1 MPNFQPSS
9 VINFT
14 GSIAGS
20 PASTVASNAVSGL
33 TAFNDTI
40 FFRDPASPNGTL
52 SVFSPNTGIATQ
64 DGNVV
69 VNIDYTYTD
78 GNRVA
83 DYYVIFYK
91 QGGGTVSPANPCIVV
106 NPSSGVA
113 SSARINV
120 VPGSPY
126 TFAFS
131 SARVTKDGVRASSPQ
146 NQTARTMIAGNY
158 TANIAGISAASIAS
172 AGKVVSAT
180 IDKQAI
186 NYSVTGAATPTSI
199 NITATTQ
206 NITSPHYTF
215 YRDIGAGFVE
225 IQARSTDNSLSAYSG
240 IPPVNTAYQ
249 FKVDAHEGNVATV
262 AASDF
267 VTVYGLASGSNALT
281 TIISN
286 ESHSIPADSTGSP
299 TSYAG
304 SGTTIRLYE
313 GSTEL
318 TYVASAPAAGQ
329 WTVIAS
335 PTNITTGSLTATSG
349 YLTVGNH
356 SAITSSTASIDY
368 NISGTR
374 QNGTSIPSFKR
385 IQSLVKTN
393 AGTAGAGGSP
403 AQYIVVTGDQA
414 FRYSSDSTTS
424 VPAQI
429 TLSAELYGG
438 LTTYNWQYYNTTNS
452 AWSPASVTTQTYTVS
467 PATPGFTGNSFR
479 VRCVSGSFTDETTLV
494 KLFDG
499 TNAKVGYLTNEAFVS
514 TTNSSGGS
522 PVYEGGNGIFKVF
535 NGITDIST
543 GAGTS
548 YGILSGTGTPSP
560 IASVTRNGLTLAIG
574 ASTGIYSPSGTA
586 WSTDSESFTLR
597 ATTNAA
603 NGSVVIDKVF
613 NIAKSR
619 AGTPGLNGSPGTNVA
634 TVYLYQR
641 TTNTTSPTMPA
652 DPITYTFSTGGIN
665 SPNTGWF
672 SAIPSFTGTNPY
684 LWVTLATASN
694 SASTDTINSN
704 EWQAAKLLSQ
714 NGTDGSPGAAGFSTA
729 VLTAYI
735 RSAFAPS
742 TTPGTIVYTFSSSA
756 WTPTNGW
763 SKTIPSANGLPLWAV
778 SATAFSTDPTDTVN
792 SGDWSTPTK
801 VLIDPTSAIG
811 GNLITQSENLSAWTF
826 GSASVSPGILYLDG
840 STQFWKVYENTTT
853 SAYHDIIA
861 PTPFPSI
868 SVGDRVTLSANVM
881 KGERVRH
888 VMYLATD
895 PWSPN
900 NWPLSTFDL
909 SAGLVLSNSATV
921 ADAGIFEV
929 GNIGASKVY
938 RIYITTVPAT
948 VAAST
953 YPLLRTSLDDG
964 TQLYASASPGSGFYA
979 TRVQLSKGYL
989 AEYLKTDTTT
999 IQNNAA
1005 VGDAFTGTTELRV
1018 KTAPSNNATIGS
1030 ITSAATADGN
1040 SVITV
1045 PITYTQSPAGVLADG
1060 VIVYYKEGPTGANSP
1075 ANDHKGFSLDTT
1087 DSATTRNVQ
1096 FTLKPS
1102 QEYNFSV
1109 RAYRRAEGGRKY
1121 TTFSA
1126 VSTHTSTSPNYT
1138 GLIAGSPAATVRDN
1152 ANNAFTGT
1160 TNYRQNVSPSSDPST
1175 PTITQSAT
1183 ADGNIVAKVA
1193 YTYSPGS
1200 IPADFILIYAK
1211 ENGGTISP
1219 AVQSFATNAVTGDL
1233 SLVLKPS
1240 TTYRFAAQAVRRT
1253 ESGIKGG
1260 NIISTAD
1267 IALTSPNYTGL
1278 IAGSPAATVRDNANN
1293 AFTGTAKY
1301 RTAGAPTNLVIPT
1314 GISAPVNSNGTKT
1327 IRVSWA
1333 PYVQGANQADVIG
1346 LFYRRDNNIPT
1357 YVDSCVVMNVN
1368 VNTSAYYDLQG
1379 VNPEDLYSFGIAAG
1393 RRTENGIEWGLINT
1407 TYGTGTFSLYNQDL
1421 VGGYTPAPIGATI
1434 SPLTEYAPDGS
1445 LAYRITDIDGTFQ
1458 AGSEGIGINA
1468 ISAEKYMVEAWVK
1481 QDTGTTNRFLFRVIG
1496 YNGASNSYHDIVLR
1510 YDTGAVTGAGPS
1522 NWASGS
1528 PEYYV
1533 ETHVVDGVTWY
1544 KVGNAVNVSPGATQV
1559 YLDFYPAFS
1568 SPAGATGGITGSGI
1582 IGGGTIRKLSSP
1594 DVGFDW
1600 TAITASTANFTGN
1613 IGGSPASS
1621 IATGTAKYRQDVSPT
1636 NDPGV
1641 PTITQSATADGN
1653 VVAKVAYTYSQGAI
1667 PADFV
1672 LIYAKEN
1679 GGTISPAVQSFATNA
1694 VTGDLS
1700 LVLKPSTTYRFAA
1713 QAVRRTESGIKGG
1726 NIISTA
1732 DIALTSPNYTGLIAG
1747 SPAGNVAANAVS
1759 GATAFTGTVNYR
1771 QNSAPT
1777 NNATF
1782 GTISPSYTSDGNAV
1796 VNVPYSY
1803 TNGALP
1809 ADFLIVYYKEGGGAT
1824 VSPDNPGFS
1833 TNPSPGNLNFTLK
1846 PNTSYR
1852 FGIQAVRRTES
1863 GLVGTSILAS
1873 SADTVLTAGN
1883 YTGNVNSVPASTV
1896 TTAVSNFNSSNDR
1909 NSTSPTT
1916 PTLTNTIAD
1925 YAPIILNTD
1934 GTADIEF
1941 NWSYTNGSPLAAN
1954 NVDGFIVY
1962 VQSFNYPNNY
1972 TFTGSETSSVVPVA
1986 NTSSYGYTF
1995 KNLPAHQWH
2004 NMAVR
2009 AYRVVDSDIASPSI
2023 LYSTFAKSTYNNT
2036 RGITST
2042 AQFPVG
2048 QKTHT
2053 ASSSPVWNNLFQF
2066 TDDYTSV
2073 NWIKV
2078 NAAVA
2083 RSTTER
2089 APDGRTF
2096 AWEMTDSGST
2106 SPDVAHNIYQAIIPT
2121 GPYCVFKCFVKQ
2133 KTPGTG
2139 VNLRFGTNA
2148 FGGGLRNFQFEISP
2162 TSMTFPTSG
2171 NGHGSVRPL
2180 QNGWYEFITAY
2191 PVTSPNATNMQ
2202 FMATR
2207 NLSVNYSGSPDIGNG
2222 LYFANLATYNVAGI
2236 IGVSPALPST
2246 IDVVGSTWYDTVS
2259 RSLKIWDGSSWVEN
2273 STVGAIFGSS
2283 PSNLLGL
2290 SGDGENRI
2298 PQRYSGGFSVLEV
2311 DVDSGDR
2318 NKYPVFLG
2326 SPSKGSGISGVS
2338 VGSFTN
2344 QASFG
2349 DLGPASGYYGS
2360 YAIKIKFNGNTAG
2373 DEVYFASSPAG
2384 YNIQLTPNSKWI
2396 VSGKGWLSS
2405 PSIIPFTTQLGLL
2418 TAVNPTTGYRAN
2430 STISTRKT
2438 WTDLSGI
2445 LNLTNDSSTL
2455 GTLVAGAN
2463 ITGGTGGSPYLWLDG
2478 LMLERKVGP
2487 GSTPTPWSK
2496 GSQYGVLGNSKGSA
2510 LIPSSSIGV
2519 GQFFNG
2525 MTMNQGDGNAR
2536 PIISGFYVA
2545 TARDTDNIIFPTAY
2559 ATLPSVI
2566 FFPGAQTTGSPFAN
2580 TTNVSSVCEA
2590 QNLTTTGFTAR
2601 IRFIGVAS
2609 STSPITDTVNFGTG
2623 SPSVLSPGS
2632 PDSAGYVGAPSPSIA
2647 INKTNGAEA
2656 FDDKYK
2662 YTFRVTVNNNFIASG
2677 EPYEPGNMDVGLYA
2691 RKAAGWYLVSTQNI
2705 RGGTAGPSTSKT
2717 VSPTVTIDG
2726 VIFSPASGQAEFAII
2741 NLSGGLSGT
2750 VDSFQSVSYSVAN
2763 PPTDVSATA
2772 AGSYPVPFAVI
2783 ATSGS
2788 S

>member
-1278 IAGSPAATVRDNANN
+1278 IAGSPA
-1293 AFTGTAKY
+1293 
-1301 RTAGAPTNLVIPT
+1301 
-1314 GISAPVNSNGTKT
+1314 
-1327 IRVSWA
+1327 
-1333 PYVQGANQADVIG
+1333 
-1346 LFYRRDNNIPT
+1346 
-1357 YVDSCVVMNVN
+1357 
-1368 VNTSAYYDLQG
+1368 
-1379 VNPEDLYSFGIAAG
+1379 
-1393 RRTENGIEWGLINT
+1393 
-1407 TYGTGTFSLYNQDL
+1407 
-1421 VGGYTPAPIGATI
+1421 
-1434 SPLTEYAPDGS
+1434 
-1445 LAYRITDIDGTFQ
+1445 
-1458 AGSEGIGINA
+1458 
-1468 ISAEKYMVEAWVK
+1468 
-1481 QDTGTTNRFLFRVIG
+1481 
-1496 YNGASNSYHDIVLR
+1496 
-1510 YDTGAVTGAGPS
+1510 
-1522 NWASGS
+1522 
-1528 PEYYV
+1528 
-1533 ETHVVDGVTWY
+1533 
-1544 KVGNAVNVSPGATQV
+1544 
-1559 YLDFYPAFS
+1559 
-1568 SPAGATGGITGSGI
+1568 
-1582 IGGGTIRKLSSP
+1582 
-1594 DVGFDW
+1594 
-1600 TAITASTANFTGN
+1600 
-1613 IGGSPASS
+1613 
-1621 IATGTAKYRQDVSPT
+1621 
-1636 NDPGV
+1636 
-1641 PTITQSATADGN
+1641 
-1653 VVAKVAYTYSQGAI
+1653 
-1667 PADFV
+1667 
-1672 LIYAKEN
+1672 
-1679 GGTISPAVQSFATNA
+1679 
-1694 VTGDLS
+1694 
-1700 LVLKPSTTYRFAA
+1700 
-1713 QAVRRTESGIKGG
+1713 
-1726 NIISTA
+1726 
-1732 DIALTSPNYTGLIAG
+1732 
-1747 SPAGNVAANAVS
+1747 GNVAANAVS

>member
-20 PASTVASNAVSGL
+20 PAATVASNAVSGL
-33 TAFNDTI
+33 TAFNDTTT
-40 FFRDPASPNGTL
+40 FRDPVIPNGTL
-52 SVFSPNTGIATQ
+52 SVFSPNSGTATQ

-69 VNIDYTYTD
+69 VNIDYTYND
-78 GNRVA
+78 GARVA
-83 DYYVIFYK
+83 DYYIIFYK
-91 QGGGTVSPANPCIVV
+91 QGGGTVSPSNPCIIV
-106 NPSSGVA
+106 NPSSGAA

-146 NQTARTMIAGNY
+146 NQTARTIIAGNY
-158 TANIAGISAASIAS
+158 TANIAGISASSIAS
-172 AGKVVSAT
+172 AGKTVVAT

-206 NITSPHYTF
+206 NITNPFYTF
-215 YRDIGAGFVE
+215 YVDAGAGFSPA
-225 IQARSTDNSLSAYSG
+225 QTRSADNSLSSYTF

-249 FKVDAHEGNVATV
+249 YKVDAHEGNVATV

-281 TIISN
+281 TIMSN

-313 GSTEL
+313 GATEL

-368 NISGTR
+368 NISGSR
-374 QNGTSIPSFKR
+374 QNGTAIPSFKK
-385 IQSLVKTN
+385 IQSLVRTN
-393 AGTAGAGGSP
+393 AGTAGTGGSP

-438 LTTYNWQYYNTTNS
+438 LTTYDWQYYNTTNS

-514 TTNSSGGS
+514 TTNASGGS
-522 PVYEGGNGIFKVF
+522 PVYDGGNGVFKVF

-548 YGILSGTGTPSP
+548 YGILNGTGTPSP

-586 WSTDSESFTLR
+586 WSTNSESFTLR

-603 NGSVVIDKVF
+603 NGSVVIDKVY

-619 AGTPGLNGSPGTNVA
+619 AGSPGAAGLNGSPGTNVA

-641 TTNTTSPTMPA
+641 TTTTASPTMPA

-1278 IAGSPAATVRDNANN
+1278 IAGSPA
-1293 AFTGTAKY
+1293 
-1301 RTAGAPTNLVIPT
+1301 
-1314 GISAPVNSNGTKT
+1314 
-1327 IRVSWA
+1327 
-1333 PYVQGANQADVIG
+1333 
-1346 LFYRRDNNIPT
+1346 
-1357 YVDSCVVMNVN
+1357 
-1368 VNTSAYYDLQG
+1368 
-1379 VNPEDLYSFGIAAG
+1379 
-1393 RRTENGIEWGLINT
+1393 
-1407 TYGTGTFSLYNQDL
+1407 
-1421 VGGYTPAPIGATI
+1421 
-1434 SPLTEYAPDGS
+1434 
-1445 LAYRITDIDGTFQ
+1445 
-1458 AGSEGIGINA
+1458 
-1468 ISAEKYMVEAWVK
+1468 
-1481 QDTGTTNRFLFRVIG
+1481 
-1496 YNGASNSYHDIVLR
+1496 
-1510 YDTGAVTGAGPS
+1510 
-1522 NWASGS
+1522 
-1528 PEYYV
+1528 
-1533 ETHVVDGVTWY
+1533 
-1544 KVGNAVNVSPGATQV
+1544 
-1559 YLDFYPAFS
+1559 
-1568 SPAGATGGITGSGI
+1568 
-1582 IGGGTIRKLSSP
+1582 
-1594 DVGFDW
+1594 
-1600 TAITASTANFTGN
+1600 
-1613 IGGSPASS
+1613 
-1621 IATGTAKYRQDVSPT
+1621 
-1636 NDPGV
+1636 
-1641 PTITQSATADGN
+1641 
-1653 VVAKVAYTYSQGAI
+1653 
-1667 PADFV
+1667 
-1672 LIYAKEN
+1672 
-1679 GGTISPAVQSFATNA
+1679 
-1694 VTGDLS
+1694 
-1700 LVLKPSTTYRFAA
+1700 
-1713 QAVRRTESGIKGG
+1713 
-1726 NIISTA
+1726 
-1732 DIALTSPNYTGLIAG
+1732 
-1747 SPAGNVAANAVS
+1747 GNVAANAVS

-2106 SPDVAHNIYQAIIPT
+2106 SPDVAHNIYQAITPT

-2139 VNLRFGTNA
+2139 VNLRYGPGA
-2148 FGGGLRNFQFEISP
+2148 FGGGTRNFQFEISP
-2162 TSMTFPTSG
+2162 VSMTFPTTG